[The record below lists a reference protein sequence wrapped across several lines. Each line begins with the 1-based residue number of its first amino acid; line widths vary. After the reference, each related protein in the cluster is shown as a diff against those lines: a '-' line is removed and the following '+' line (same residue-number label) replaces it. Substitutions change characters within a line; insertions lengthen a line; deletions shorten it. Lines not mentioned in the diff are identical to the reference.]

1 MYAKIEK
8 QIQIIDLDNGI
19 HNSTPALPT
28 VVTSDEVTTN
38 FTGALVYLN
47 DLEGKITKFN
57 LTNMSTDNQGND
69 IAMYDSTTLFNV
81 GATKTNG
88 RYMYHSMDAGFNKG
102 SSDLYMYFGTG
113 DYQRLTTKSADIDN
127 VLIGIKDVD
136 FPYYRNVN
144 NAIDADDLT
153 NCTDTTN
160 DVNGSLCPST
170 SDLGWRIHLDNS
182 EKTTAEPTLTR
193 GRVLFPV
200 FQPTL
205 SVNSC
210 ATGLAFLCNV
220 HAKCGT
226 LKNKELGSSTDLE
239 CLEVGTGVL
248 SKVVVFGDKL
258 FANIAGTAKA
268 GAFQGSRDD
277 LVSINSGAIEIESIR
292 NSWREN
298 Y

>member
-1 MYAKIEK
+1 
-8 QIQIIDLDNGI
+8 
-19 HNSTPALPT
+19 
-28 VVTSDEVTTN
+28 
-38 FTGALVYLN
+38 
-47 DLEGKITKFN
+47 
-57 LTNMSTDNQGND
+57 
-69 IAMYDSTTLFNV
+69 MYDSTTLFNV

-88 RYMYHSMDAGFNKG
+88 RYMYQSMDAGFNKG
-102 SSDLYMYFGTG
+102 SNDLWMYVGTG
-113 DYQRLTTKSADIDN
+113 DFTRLTEKSDDIDN

-144 NAIDADDLT
+144 NAIDAADLT
-153 NCTDTTN
+153 NCSDTTN
-160 DVNGSLCPST
+160 DLNGSLCPST
-170 SDLGWRIHLDNS
+170 SELGWRIHLDNS
-182 EKTTAEPTLTR
+182 EKSTAEPTLTR

-205 SVNSC
+205 SVNTCS
-210 ATGLAFLCNV
+210 TGLAFLCNV

-239 CLEVGTGVL
+239 CLEVGSGVL

-268 GAFQGSRDD
+268 GAFQGTRDD
-277 LVSINSGAIEIESIR
+277 LVSINSGAIEIESFR